1 MQKRYD
7 QTCPVAR
14 TLDLVG
20 DRWTLLI
27 IRDIALGAS
36 RFGDFLANSPGLPP
50 KVLSQRLKYLIEQ
63 NLVERTLE
71 DGFPPRP
78 RYDLTERGHT
88 LLPVMQAIG
97 RWGIENLYEGEEET
111 RDHVVA
117 AINRALPG
125 FAD

>member
-27 IRDIALGAS
+27 IRDLALGAR
-36 RFGDFLANSPGLPP
+36 RFSDFLANSPGLPP

-63 NLVERTLE
+63 AIVARTLE

-78 RYDLTERGHT
+78 RYELTERGET

-97 RWGIENLYEGEEET
+97 RWGAENLYEGEEET
-111 RDHVVA
+111 RDRVLA

-125 FAD
+125 FAG